1 MSAAREEFCSKSL
14 KKLSDSG
21 GLWYTKPFRTYVSKW
36 EKMNRSRFLQGPAG
50 TGKTSTALDHVRAL
64 LDDGAL
70 AEEILIF
77 VPARSLG
84 APYYTAQTAPDW
96 PSGALLDIVTLGG
109 LAQRGLELFW
119 PLVAGRAGF
128 HDPAQ
133 EPSFLTLETAQ
144 YYMNRLVDVQLRSG
158 IYESI
163 SLRRGQIIRQT
174 LDNLNKAAANAF
186 SLDEIEARLIAAWGD
201 RHSSRPP
208 VYRASIDLAR
218 RFRELCREQSL
229 LDFSFQIE
237 LYAQVLLE
245 EPDYQR
251 WFAEQY
257 RHLVADNLEENLPL
271 AADVIRWAWD
281 DLDTALLVY
290 DDDAGY
296 RVFLG
301 ADPSG
306 MGELAALCDDVD
318 QRALATESPTPIAAL
333 AGTLSA
339 LFDGAAPG
347 ADGADDP
354 EDGQAPPFSLQTH
367 KFYPQMISGVVDEI
381 ATLVEAGTPPGE
393 IVVLA
398 PLLGDSLRFELME
411 RLGER
416 GIRAVS
422 HRPSRALRDEP
433 AARAMLT
440 LMALAYPDW
449 NADPPVLDVVDA
461 LQQVIGPLDPV
472 RAWLLA
478 QIVYRPG
485 RGLGS
490 FDVIKPG
497 MQERISYRAGEQYE
511 HLRGWLNAF
520 AEVAPSSPP
529 DHFLSRLFGEVLS
542 QPGFGFHGDLEA
554 GRVIA
559 ELVQSAR
566 NFRQVLYLN
575 GTDDWR
581 EPGREYFTL
590 VQEGLLAATYL
601 SSWRMEQQNAV
612 FLAPAYTFLMRGR
625 VVDHQ
630 FWLDV
635 GSNVWWERLEQPLTH
650 PYVLARSYPADQ
662 MWTDDLEFS
671 ARRDALRRLVLG
683 LVRRCRQQVHLAV
696 CDLGESGYEQ
706 RGPLLQIVQRLMPP
720 PALEETV

>member
-1 MSAAREEFCSKSL
+1 M
-14 KKLSDSG
+14 D
-21 GLWYTKPFRTYVSKW
+21 
-36 EKMNRSRFLQGPAG
+36 RSRFLQGPAG
-50 TGKTSTALDHVRAL
+50 TGKTTAALDHVRAL
-64 LDDGAL
+64 LDGGAL
-70 AEEILIF
+70 AEQILIL

-84 APYYTAQTAPDW
+84 TPYYSAQAAPDW
-96 PSGALLDIVTLGG
+96 PSSTPLDVVTLGG
-109 LAQRGLELFW
+109 LARRGLELFW

-128 HDPAQ
+128 RQPTL
-133 EPSFLTLETAQ
+133 EPSFLSLETAQ
-144 YYMNRLVDVQLRSG
+144 YYMNHLVDEQIRSG

-174 LDNLNKAAANAF
+174 LDNLNKAAVNAF
-186 SLDEIEARLIAAWGD
+186 SLDEIEARLITAWGD

-208 VYRASIDLAR
+208 VYRASIDLASK
-218 RFRELCREQSL
+218 FRALCREHSL
-229 LDFSFQIE
+229 LDFSFQVE
-237 LYAQVLLE
+237 LYTQYLLA

-251 WFAEQY
+251 WFAGQY
-257 RHLVADNLEENLPL
+257 RHLVADNLEENVPL
-271 AADVIRWAWD
+271 AADFIRWAWD
-281 DLDTALLVY
+281 ALDTALLVY

-306 MGELAALCDDVD
+306 MAELATLCEDVER
-318 QRALATESPTPIAAL
+318 RAPAEESPTPVRAL
-333 AGTLSA
+333 AGALA
-339 LFDGAAPG
+339 VLFDGG
-347 ADGADDP
+347 ASGVISSDDTQ
-354 EDGQAPPFSLQTH
+354 EPPLTLQLH
-367 KFYPQMISGVVDEI
+367 KFYPQMIDGVVNEI
-381 ATLVEAGTPPGE
+381 AALVEAGTPPGE

-398 PLLGDSLRFELME
+398 PLLGDSLRFELMQ
-411 RLGER
+411 RLDER

-449 NADPPVLDVVDA
+449 GVDPPVLDVVDA

-511 HLRGWLNAF
+511 RLRGWLAAF
-520 AEVAPSSPP
+520 AEDAPASPP

-542 QPGFGFHGDLEA
+542 QPEFGFHADLEA

-559 ELVQSAR
+559 ELVESAR
-566 NFRQVLYLN
+566 NFRQILHPD
-575 GTDDWR
+575 GADDWR
-581 EPGREYFTL
+581 APSHEYYTL
-590 VQEGLLAATYL
+590 VQEGLLAASYL
-601 SSWRMEQQNAV
+601 SSWRLEAQDAV

-635 GSNVWWERLEQPLTH
+635 GSHVWWERLEQPLTH

-662 MWTDDLEFS
+662 MWTDDLEFY

-683 LVRRCRQQVHLAV
+683 LVRRCRRQVHLAV

-720 PALEETV
+720 TATEESV

>member
-1 MSAAREEFCSKSL
+1 M
-14 KKLSDSG
+14 DH
-21 GLWYTKPFRTYVSKW
+21 
-36 EKMNRSRFLQGPAG
+36 SRFLQGPAG
-50 TGKTSTALDHVRAL
+50 TGKTTAALDAVRAL
-64 LDDGAL
+64 LEGGAR
-70 AEEILIF
+70 AEQILIL

-84 APYYTAQTAPDW
+84 APYHTGQAAPDW
-96 PSGALLDIVTLGG
+96 PSCTPLDVVTLGG
-109 LAQRGLELFW
+109 LARRGLELFW
-119 PLVAGRAGF
+119 PLVARRAGF
-128 HDPAQ
+128 THPTR
-133 EPSFLTLETAQ
+133 EPSFLSLETAQ
-144 YYMNRLVDVQLRSG
+144 YYMNRLVDEQIRSG

-174 LDNLNKAAANAF
+174 FDNLNKAAVNAF
-186 SLDEIEARLIAAWGD
+186 SLDEIEARLITAWGD

-218 RFRELCREQSL
+218 SFRALCREHSL
-229 LDFSFQIE
+229 LDFSLQIE
-237 LYAQVLLE
+237 LYTQHLLA
-245 EPDYQR
+245 EPDYHR
-251 WFAEQY
+251 WFASQY
-257 RHLVADNLEENLPL
+257 RHLVADNLEENVPL
-271 AADVIRWAWD
+271 AADFIRWAWD
-281 DLDTALLVY
+281 DLQTALLVY
-290 DDDAGY
+290 DEDAGY

-306 MGELAALCDDVD
+306 MAELAALCDEVE
-318 QRALATESPTPIAAL
+318 QRAPVDDVSTPIRAL
-333 AGTLSA
+333 AGTLAA

-347 ADGADDP
+347 ADGAQ
-354 EDGQAPPFSLQTH
+354 ELPFSLQMH
-367 KFYPQMISGVVDEI
+367 KFYPQMIDGVVDEI
-381 ATLVEAGTPPGE
+381 AALVEAGTPPGE

-411 RLGER
+411 RLDER

-440 LMALAYPDW
+440 LMALAYPEW
-449 NADPPVLDVVDA
+449 NVHPPVLDVVDT

-511 HLRGWLNAF
+511 RLRGWLAAF
-520 AEVAPSSPP
+520 AEDAPASPP
-529 DHFLSRLFGEVLS
+529 DHFFSRLFGEVLS
-542 QPGFGFHGDLEA
+542 QPEFGFHADLEA

-559 ELVQSAR
+559 ELVESAR
-566 NFRQVLYLN
+566 NFRQILHPD
-575 GTDDWR
+575 GADDWR
-581 EPGREYFTL
+581 EPSHEYYTL
-590 VQEGLLAATYL
+590 VQEGLLAASYL
-601 SSWRMEQQNAV
+601 SSWRLEPQDAV

-625 VVDHQ
+625 VVEHQ

-635 GSNVWWERLEQPLTH
+635 GSSVWWERLEQPLTH

-662 MWTDDLEFS
+662 MWTDDLEFY

-683 LVRRCRQQVHLAV
+683 LVRRCRGQVHLAI

-720 PALEETV
+720 PAAEESA